1 MLDPISDMLT
11 RIRNACKA
19 GHPEV
24 LMPSSKFK
32 AAIAEIMLNKKFI
45 EKFAVEESN
54 GRKQLRIFLKY
65 TRNEKGKKVSF
76 IQDLQ
81 RVSREGQRI
90 YAKKDKI
97 QEVKSG
103 FGFSI
108 ISSSKGLVTNGQA
121 RKEGVGGEI
130 ICEIW

>member
-11 RIRNACKA
+11 RIRNACQA
-19 GHPEV
+19 GHPEI

-32 AAIAEIMLNKKFI
+32 AAIAEILLNKKFI

-54 GRKQLRIFLKY
+54 GRKQIRIFLKY
-65 TRNEKGKKVSF
+65 TRDEKGKKISF

-103 FGFSI
+103 FGFSV
-108 ISSSKGLVTNGQA
+108 ISTSKGLVTNSQA
-121 RKEGVGGEI
+121 RQAGVGGEI
-130 ICEIW
+130 ICEVW

>member
-11 RIRNACKA
+11 RIRNACQA

-32 AAIAEIMLNKKFI
+32 AAIADILLNKKFI
-45 EKFAVEESN
+45 EKFAVEESE
-54 GRKQLRIFLKY
+54 GRKQIRIFLKY
-65 TRNEKGKKVSF
+65 IRDEKGKRQSF

-97 QEVKSG
+97 QNVKNG

-108 ISSSKGLVTNGQA
+108 ISTSKGLVTDSQA
-121 RKEGVGGEI
+121 RRTGIGGEI